1 MSNFTVR
8 PYRPGDEVAI
18 LALFNGV
25 FSEDNPA
32 YVPRSLETWRHIYG
46 NNPAGA
52 EILVAEDEAGQLI
65 GNYSAIAYHCSVRGE
80 RLRCAQAVDT
90 CVAREWRG
98 SLRKNSVFVTMARD
112 YCEIFGETN
121 EAYTNEYMFGLPNE
135 KAFPVGTRIV
145 GYKPVHCP
153 MPSLVREFD
162 RAWVDEMA
170 RRSADVEVTDS
181 DGTDSELQALGALFE
196 AHVNE
201 VPLGLWKD
209 ADHLAWR
216 YRGWPEGPYRC
227 LLARRG
233 GELVGALVYRLGW
246 MGQPIVPLVDWIGPG
261 GDASAIAGLL
271 ARVGDITL
279 AAGGDKLETWVT
291 PGASQRPTL
300 VEHGLFHQDSLF
312 NLCIMVY
319 SELFDLPW
327 AIDNWV
333 LTMGDS
339 DIY

>member
-1 MSNFTVR
+1 MSEFSVR
-8 PYRPGDEVAI
+8 LARPDDEHEI
-18 LALFNGV
+18 LALFNSIFAEG
-25 FSEDNPA
+25 NPA
-32 YVPRSLETWRHIYG
+32 YVPRSIEAWRHIYPD
-46 NNPAGA
+46 NPAGA
-52 EILVAEDEAGQLI
+52 EILVAEDEAGKLI
-65 GNYSAIAYHCSVRGE
+65 ANYSALAYHCSVRGQ

-90 CVAREWRG
+90 CVAPEWRG
-98 SLRKNSVFVTMARD
+98 SLRRNSVFVTIARA

-121 EAYTNEYMFGLPNE
+121 AEYTNEYLFGLPNE
-135 KAFPVGTRIV
+135 KAFGVGTRIV

-170 RRSADVEVTDS
+170 RRGADVEVTESSAD
-181 DGTDSELQALGALFE
+181 DADLAAMGALFE
-196 AHVNE
+196 AHIDQ
-201 VPLGLWKD
+201 VPLGIWKD
-209 ADHLAWR
+209 AAHLAWR
-216 YRGWPEGPYRC
+216 YRDWPERPYRF

-233 GELVGALVYRLGW
+233 GDLVGALVYRLGW
-246 MGQPIVPLVDWIGPG
+246 MGQPIVPLLDWIGPG
-261 GDASAIAGLL
+261 DDEGALAGLL

-279 AAGGDKLETWVT
+279 QAGGDKLETWLT
-291 PGASQRPTL
+291 PCAAQRPTL
-300 VEHGLFHQDSLF
+300 ESLGLFHQESLF

-327 AIDNWV
+327 ARDNWV